1 MVPRKRSRSVS
12 SPLADVT
19 QDSVSMSPLGRGNTG
34 ISYGCE
40 EIREASGMMRQ
51 GSSPAKSVP
60 AYAANTAYPMTPSA
74 EPFSTAGTPF
84 KPARVGADVH
94 TTEGA
99 DASGIFIELLTQM
112 GAKCV
117 KQWNWNPSTSVAG
130 PSTPGPSESIE
141 CTTSAKVGITHV
153 VFKDGGRRTLQKVRE
168 SKGLVLCVGVG
179 WVLE

>member
-1 MVPRKRSRSVS
+1 
-12 SPLADVT
+12 
-19 QDSVSMSPLGRGNTG
+19 
-34 ISYGCE
+34 
-40 EIREASGMMRQ
+40 
-51 GSSPAKSVP
+51 
-60 AYAANTAYPMTPSA
+60 MTPSA

-84 KPARVGADVH
+84 KPARVGADAQILRGAVVYVNVH